1 MATLGW
7 AGVGMASLATLRQGL
22 HVSVSQIKGY
32 LRCPRQYELHYVRG
46 TEPAFVLVA
55 LAFGSAFHQALG
67 FYYSGVRSSGEAPPL
82 DETIEVFSSAWQA
95 AVEGPVPIQE
105 DAEPSGDR
113 IDQAAAMLGAFD
125 TAIRTAGLPM
135 VESVEAPFSIEIHD
149 PETGEVLEERLTGAF
164 DLVTNEG
171 DGRVVVEHKT
181 SARKYGQDQLR
192 HDLQPTAYQL
202 AAREL
207 GMGNVGLRYQVVT
220 KAKEPAVQIEDVSR
234 SRRDEGDFLATTVG
248 VLRSIE
254 AGAFFPVRGWQCR
267 SCPYEHQCKGN

>member
-1 MATLGW
+1 MT
-7 AGVGMASLATLRQGL
+7 SLAVLRQGL

-46 TEPAFVLVA
+46 VEPAFVPVP
-55 LAFGSAFHQALG
+55 LAFGSAFHEALG
-67 FYYSGVRSSGEAPPL
+67 FFYSRIRSSGEAPPL
-82 DETIEVFSSAWQA
+82 AETVEVFASAWRA
-95 AVEGPVPIQE
+95 AKEGPVPLQGE
-105 DAEPSGDR
+105 TEPSGSR
-113 IDQAAAMLGAFD
+113 LDQAVAMLGAFD
-125 TAIRTAGLPM
+125 AVVRAAGLPR

-171 DGRVVVEHKT
+171 GRRVVVEHKT
-181 SARKYGQDQLR
+181 SARKYGKEQLR
-192 HDLQPTAYQL
+192 LDLQPTAYQH

-207 GMGNVGLRYQVVT
+207 GMGAVGLKYQVVT
-220 KAKEPAVQIEDVSR
+220 KAKDPEVQIEDVTR
-234 SRRDEGDFLATTVG
+234 SPRDERDFLATAVG

-267 SCPYEHQCKGN
+267 SCPYESTCRSLGSR